1 MVLDLVGGKYFP
13 ASLLTLAPRGRLICV
28 GTTAGAKSEI
38 EIGLLMKKRASIIG
52 TMLRAR
58 SIEEKASAIQLFA
71 DEVLPLVRRSVVRPV
86 VEAVY
91 RAEEIRAAHEHL
103 ESNRAVGKI
112 VLTFS

>member
-1 MVLDLVGGKYFP
+1 M
-13 ASLLTLAPRGRLICV
+13 TLAPRGRLICV

-71 DEVLPLVRRSVVRPV
+71 DEVLPLVRRGVVRPV

-112 VLTFS
+112 VLTFTNA